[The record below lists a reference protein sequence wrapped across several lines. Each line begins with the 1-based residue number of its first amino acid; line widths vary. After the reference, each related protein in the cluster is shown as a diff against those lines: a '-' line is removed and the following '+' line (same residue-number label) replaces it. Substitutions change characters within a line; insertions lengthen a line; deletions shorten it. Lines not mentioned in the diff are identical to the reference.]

1 MPAFKAMLDI
11 NPPSVIIL
19 GSQYSYGSAVI
30 AVIDAATGGT
40 DRLITAEN
48 DEGLHAHYRPP

>member
-1 MPAFKAMLDI
+1 MLDI

-48 DEGLHAHYRPP
+48 DEGLHLEMLYEH

>member
-1 MPAFKAMLDI
+1 MLDI

-19 GSQYSYGSAVI
+19 GSQYSYGSAV
-30 AVIDAATGGT
+30 VDAPTGGA